1 MSRQVGAAVAAA
13 GAPWVLAM
21 PAAREERGD
30 MDSGVC
36 ERRILFI
43 RQ

>member
-1 MSRQVGAAVAAA
+1 MLITAAVAAL
-13 GAPWVLAM
+13 GVLAL
-21 PAAREERGD
+21 PAAKAERGD

-36 ERRILFI
+36 ERRILLF